1 MATEAQ
7 LRAQLNTVQD
17 LEQASQLKVISLKSQ
32 MTTADGNVK
41 TLLLQAEIAAAKGE
55 ADVASSLAAQAREQL
70 ALLNSLTQQRDQEQ
84 SVANSLFD
92 QKSALELQV
101 IETSTG
107 GGEVQSGS
115 TNTGS
120 GATPNPPTPDKK
132 EQPDTTV
139 GTDNF
144 RTDEQLLNDYNEARK
159 DIGLPALT
167 SNDPAALEYI
177 EEQRIANEEADPFPF
192 IQQPNTTLTS
202 EQNGEGFNDVLSE
215 ADPFPFIQQPNTTL
229 TPEQNGEALNTED
242 VAQRSLSERLN
253 DQRSA
258 DFGST
263 IEVSTP
269 EVALLDLTAGKGQP
283 NPNLVT
289 AKNILNTGQKAAFG
303 SGAKDWRFRVSLA
316 PGANYLYKASPAG
329 ILQPLQATDG
339 VIFPY
344 TPAINITYS
353 ANYNAADLTH
363 TNYKIYNY
371 HNSAVENVGITGDF
385 TAQDSAEANYLLAV
399 IHFFKSVTKMFYG
412 QDQNP
417 SRGIPPPLVYLSGF
431 GQYQFDKHP
440 CVITNFTYNM
450 PVDVDYINAYPTN
463 NSSAIGGVNMQPYMP
478 QIAKWLSPLD
488 RLRALTSKIQ
498 PGGLPP
504 PPAFQRSQNI
514 NEITRVPTKIS
525 IQLTAIPIVTRNAIS
540 NQFSLK
546 RYATGEL
553 MRGSTNPKAGGGIW

>member
-1 MATEAQ
+1 MATIEQ
-7 LRAQLNTVQD
+7 LIEQRNTVAGLYNASQNKILQLKGQSSTAFNNFKQLN
-17 LEQASQLKVISLKSQ
+17 
-32 MTTADGNVK
+32 
-41 TLLLQAEIAAAKGE
+41 LQAEIAVAKGDPETAKTLNDQAE
-55 ADVASSLAAQAREQL
+55 AQLKIFEQTE
-70 ALLNSLTQQRDQEQ
+70 SQIEQEQ
-84 SVANSLFD
+84 SVSNSLETQKQAANEAVAAFD
-92 QKSALELQV
+92 
-101 IETSTG
+101 TG
-107 GGEVQSGS
+107 AGQIQTGS
-115 TNTGS
+115 TNTGD
-120 GATPNPPTPDKK
+120 GETPNPPTPGKK
-132 EQPDTTV
+132 EQLD
-139 GTDNF
+139 
-144 RTDEQLLNDYNEARK
+144 
-159 DIGLPALT
+159 
-167 SNDPAALEYI
+167 
-177 EEQRIANEEADPFPF
+177 
-192 IQQPNTTLTS
+192 
-202 EQNGEGFNDVLSE
+202 
-215 ADPFPFIQQPNTTL
+215 TTL
-229 TPEQNGEALNTED
+229 TPEQDGEIPVTTNAGD
-242 VAQRSLSERLN
+242 IQAVAQQTIAERTAI
-253 DQRSA
+253 SGA
-258 DFGST
+258 DFFGNPQ
-263 IEVSTP
+263 EVVTP
-269 EVALLDLTAGKGQP
+269 PVALLDLTQTGQQ

-289 AKNILNTGQKAAFG
+289 SKNLLNNGQKSAYG

-316 PGANYLYKASPAG
+316 PSANYLYKAGQPG
-329 ILQPLQATDG
+329 ILKPLQATDG

-353 ANYNAADLTH
+353 ASYNSADLTH

-371 HNSAVENVGITGDF
+371 HNSAVENISITGDF

-431 GQYQFDKHP
+431 GQYQFDRHP

-504 PPAFQRSQNI
+504 PPTFQKSQNI
-514 NEITRVPTKIS
+514 NEITRVPTKMS

-546 RYATGEL
+546 KYATGEL
-553 MRGSTNPKAGGGIW
+553 MRGSVNPKAGGGIW

>member
-1 MATEAQ
+1 MAT
-7 LRAQLNTVQD
+7 
-17 LEQASQLKVISLKSQ
+17 LEQLTAQRDDLQNRGGAALGKLMETRSALATAGGNATNLTSQALDATQ
-32 MTTADGNVK
+32 R
-41 TLLLQAEIAAAKGE
+41 GE
-55 ADVASSLAAQAREQL
+55 ADLATKLLADAKVQADLAAQLEEQFKQDTSVYESLKTQFRE
-70 ALLNSLTQQRDQEQ
+70 AEAAV
-84 SVANSLFD
+84 VA
-92 QKSALELQV
+92 A
-101 IETSTG
+101 ETG
-107 GGEVQSGS
+107 AGQVQSGS

-120 GATPNPPTPDKK
+120 GETPNPPTPDKK
-132 EQPDTTV
+132 EQPDTT
-139 GTDNF
+139 
-144 RTDEQLLNDYNEARK
+144 
-159 DIGLPALT
+159 
-167 SNDPAALEYI
+167 
-177 EEQRIANEEADPFPF
+177 
-192 IQQPNTTLTS
+192 
-202 EQNGEGFNDVLSE
+202 
-215 ADPFPFIQQPNTTL
+215 L
-229 TPEQNGEALNTED
+229 TPEENGEVPTVDED
-242 VAQRSLSERLN
+242 QADMTTRLIAERS
-253 DQRSA
+253 D
-258 DFGST
+258 DFGTT
-263 IEVSTP
+263 ITAETP
-269 EVALLDLTAGKGQP
+269 FVATLDLTAGQGGQK

-289 AKNILNTGQKAAFG
+289 AKNILNSGQKAAYG
-303 SGAKDWRFRVSLA
+303 SGAKDWRFRMSLA
-316 PGANYLYKASPAG
+316 PTANYLYKASPAG

-344 TPAINITYS
+344 TPSINVTYS

-371 HNSAVENVGITGDF
+371 HHSSVENISIAGDF

-431 GQYQFDKHP
+431 GQYQFDRHP
-440 CVITNFTYNM
+440 CVITNFTYAL

-463 NSSAIGGVNMQPYMP
+463 NSSAIGGVNMQPFMP
-478 QIAKWLSPLD
+478 QIAKWMSPLD

-514 NEITRVPTKIS
+514 NEITRVPTKIN

-553 MRGSTNPKAGGGIW
+553 MRGSANPKAGGGIW